1 MQLCDN
7 SKFSVVNVYMPP
19 AASVRRKHIT
29 ADSIQNAVHDV
40 VSRVPHTQRLV
51 VCGDFNARTG
61 QLTVPDA
68 LGGDT
73 VRTSCD
79 TTVCARGRWLV

>member
-1 MQLCDN
+1 
-7 SKFSVVNVYMPP
+7 MPP
-19 AASVRRKHIT
+19 AASIRRKHIT
-29 ADSIQNAVHDV
+29 AESIQSAVHDI

-61 QLTVPDA
+61 QLAVSDA
-68 LGGDT
+68 QNSDN